1 MGKINKPIDIV
12 NNIRESTKTIENKTY
27 IDVQKDSHQEQS
39 SQPISDSID
48 PDSSLFDEEIKYL
61 PLKRYFEFN
70 SIRTDVDK
78 DFHKIVEVA
87 KDMGVKDKKG
97 LLAMIKEAEYKLGK
111 IEDKDER
118 VRRVA
123 LWLRLKSESQ
133 QAFKKLSEIEN
144 T

>member
-12 NNIRESTKTIENKTY
+12 NNIRESTKIVENKTY
-27 IDVQKDSHQEQS
+27 IDVPKEQETQA
-39 SQPISDSID
+39 QPISDSVD

-61 PLKRYFEFN
+61 PLKRYFDFN

-78 DFHKIVEVA
+78 DFHKIVDVA
-87 KDMGVKDKKG
+87 KGMGVKDKKG
-97 LLAMIKEAEYKLGK
+97 LLALVKEAEYKLGR
-111 IEDKDER
+111 IDDKEER

-123 LWLRLKSESQ
+123 LWLKLKGESQ
-133 QAFKKLSEIEN
+133 QAFRKLSEIEN